1 MFEGAMQC
9 FAERE
14 GEEGK
19 KKLVIKNRPKWL
31 PRLAWYWMIRLIV
44 RIEHDC

>member
-1 MFEGAMQC
+1 MFEGTMQC
-9 FAERE
+9 FAEFE

-19 KKLVIKNRPKWL
+19 KKLVLKNRPKWL

-44 RIEHDC
+44 RIEHD